1 VRIVESLTLADKL
14 PLVATGGTFDE
25 IHVGHLALLA
35 RAFDEGNKVII
46 GVSSD
51 DFAAKRGK
59 KLNHSFE
66 QRVRTLRNVIKKE
79 FGNVMFEIAKLDGDF
94 GPAVSSGN
102 VAALIASKET
112 EGKGKM
118 LNEMRAHRELKPVRI
133 ITVDLVKAE
142 DGSPISSTRMR
153 AGEIDGRGR
162 LLTRKGRLARK

>member
-1 VRIVESLTLADKL
+1 M
-14 PLVATGGTFDE
+14 ATGGTFDE
-25 IHVGHLALLA
+25 IHGGHLALLA
-35 RAFDEGNKVII
+35 RAFSEGKKVII

-59 KLNHSFE
+59 KLNHSFD
-66 QRVRTLRNVIKKE
+66 QRVRKLRNVIKKE
-79 FGNVMFEIAKLDGDF
+79 FGNAMFEIAKLDGDF

-112 EGKGKM
+112 QGKGKI
-118 LNEMRAHRELKPVRI
+118 LNDMRAKRGLGPVRI
-133 ITVDLVKAE
+133 ITVDLVRAE

-162 LLTRKGRLARK
+162 LLARKGRIARK